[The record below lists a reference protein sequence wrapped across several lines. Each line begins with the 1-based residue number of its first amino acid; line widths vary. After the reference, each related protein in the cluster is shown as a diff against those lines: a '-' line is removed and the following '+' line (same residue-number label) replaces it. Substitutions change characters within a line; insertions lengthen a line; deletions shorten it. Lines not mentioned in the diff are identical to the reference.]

1 MASYTNVEN
10 PFQRQGSHLGG
21 GRYSIHITF
30 VSFCNF
36 ILFIFLILALRPGE
50 WGTRLGGLHPGSPL
64 DTALPE
70 QRAVR
75 ALPPDSVSVDAGRSR
90 TRAGSLLPGAHV
102 PH

>member
-1 MASYTNVEN
+1 MTDDDRTRGGSWL
-10 PFQRQGSHLGG
+10 GSHLGG

-30 VSFCNF
+30 VSFWNF

-50 WGTRLGGLHPGSPL
+50 WGTRLGGLHPWFPL
-64 DTALPE
+64 DAALPE

-90 TRAGSLLPGAHV
+90 TRAGSLLPGGHV